1 MQCKCFFELHI
12 YSANKNFN
20 RSTKKEN
27 SNDQYFLMTLM
38 CFLKWRKAYISILV
52 IVANNN
58 ITVSANL

>member
-1 MQCKCFFELHI
+1 MGKLQWKCFFELHI

-38 CFLKWRKAYISILV
+38 FFKMEKNLHFYISH
-52 IVANNN
+52 
-58 ITVSANL
+58 SGK